1 MSSTKPKEETQ
12 LGVPSYLESNR
23 KKPAPKEPG
32 EKPKVKPVEGTVSV
46 KKPTLSTK
54 VKSAMVA
61 EDLSEVREYLFWDIL
76 VPTLKDTIVSL
87 IKNGAEAL
95 FYGSTSAR
103 QTGKPTS
110 TASYSGYYYA
120 GRYQQGHRKN
130 EGPFEDWRRS
140 KRGPAG
146 YDLSQIVYKG
156 RDGRGGMDAKRQA
169 EEVLDQLVEL
179 TMAYGFARVA
189 DFYELSRYPSDYTD
203 NSLGWYELSAARV
216 VRVPGGYI
224 LDLPK
229 PEPLG

>member
-1 MSSTKPKEETQ
+1 MSNNKTPKEEPQ

-23 KKPAPKEPG
+23 KNPAPKELA
-32 EKPKVKPVEGTVSV
+32 EKPKVKPVEGTVAV
-46 KKPTLSTK
+46 KKPPLASK
-54 VKSAMVA
+54 VKSAIIA
-61 EDLSEVREYLFWDIL
+61 EDLGEVREYLFWDIL
-76 VPTLKDTIVSL
+76 VPTLKDTVVSL
-87 IKNGAEAL
+87 IKNGVEAL
-95 FYGSTSAR
+95 FYGSASTKQS
-103 QTGKPTS
+103 GKPAS
-110 TASYSGYYYA
+110 SASYSGYYYS
-120 GRYQQGHRKN
+120 GRYQQGNKAA
-130 EGPFEDWRRS
+130 GPFEDWRRS
-140 KRGPAG
+140 KRGAG

-203 NSLGWYELSAARV
+203 NSLGWYELSEARV